1 MSRPLLYLPFLAD
14 ARCGGRLFMQL
25 EVHDSVPNLRLTP
38 EANAVAEKICLE
50 TGESTTA
57 LINMLLAE
65 AALCH

>member
-1 MSRPLLYLPFLAD
+1 MSAD
-14 ARCGGRLFMQL
+14 KNGAARVGRVRKRL
-25 EVHDSVPNLRLTP
+25 EARDGRHMDLRLTP

-57 LINMLLAE
+57 LINILLAE